1 MATELIADNTNPVI
15 NVPQGMGLG
24 PLDWAPIGPIP
35 VWLYISF
42 IFILFFIAV
51 NLYWILRIRRLAS
64 VKGWAESLKKMT
76 QEDVQVWF
84 ISRVQK
90 LTIECLTIKDNILS
104 PHDQTNIGMWHV
116 NSPQGIIQVG
126 GNKAVVCSEDFDQ
139 NRDFVTEIAL
149 CHVCD
154 EFNANQEQLK
164 AELDLKYQE
173 LIADAKEL
181 KLSEEYIETIKPQTV
196 QPIEDCD
203 AYERYGRKCLQ
214 VTHPDGLTVP
224 AYNIYNPNR
233 FRKYFP
239 RGCSGMFFGGELIH
253 DARKLNLRRKPKG
266 FWEVHAFLMMAG
278 GISMIALLVAWLFP
292 MGT

>member
-1 MATELIADNTNPVI
+1 MATELIANPTNTNLVI
-15 NVPQGMGLG
+15 PNGMSVGFF
-24 PLDWAPIGPIP
+24 DWSPIAGIP
-35 VWLYISF
+35 FWLYVTIFCIF
-42 IFILFFIAV
+42 IFILV
-51 NLYWILRIRRLAS
+51 NVYWMMRMRKLAS
-64 VKGWAESLKKMT
+64 VRGWAESLKKMS

-116 NSPQGIIQVG
+116 NSPMGIIQVG

-149 CHVCD
+149 CHACD
-154 EFNANQEQLK
+154 DFNANQEQLK
-164 AELDLKYQE
+164 DDLEKKYQQALAINNE
-173 LIADAKEL
+173 LERPKV
-181 KLSEEYIETIKPQTV
+181 IK
-196 QPIEDCD
+196 PIEDCA
-203 AYERYGRKCLQ
+203 AYETYGRQCLQ
-214 VTHPDGLTVP
+214 VINPDGIQIP
-224 AYNIYNPNR
+224 PYNIYNPNK

-278 GISMIALLVAWLFP
+278 GIAMIALLVAWLFP
-292 MGT
+292 IGTGA

>member
-1 MATELIADNTNPVI
+1 MAATELIATATDSNLVI
-15 NVPQGMGLG
+15 PNGM
-24 PLDWAPIGPIP
+24 AIGPFDWSPLAGIP
-35 VWLYISF
+35 FWIYITIFF
-42 IFILFFIAV
+42 IFVFILV
-51 NLYWILRIRRLAS
+51 NVYWLLRMRRLAS
-64 VKGWAESLKKMT
+64 VRGWAESLKKMT
-76 QEDVQVWF
+76 QDDVQVWF
-84 ISRVQK
+84 ISRVQR

-149 CHVCD
+149 CHACD

-164 AELDLKYQE
+164 EEMETKYQQA
-173 LIADAKEL
+173 LAINKD
-181 KLSEEYIETIKPQTV
+181 IEKPKVIKPV
-196 QPIEDCD
+196 EDCE
-203 AYERYGRKCLQ
+203 AYEIYGRQCLQ
-214 VTHPDGLTVP
+214 VINPDGLTIP

-239 RGCSGMFFGGELIH
+239 RGCSAMFFGGELIH

-278 GISMIALLVAWLFP
+278 GVSMIALLVAWLFP
-292 MGT
+292 MGV